1 MWESHHETEVVT
13 SVFINTAST
22 YTIDGH
28 IPRAMQ
34 IQTCAVE
41 KQSLCFTSMQL
52 QAVKPRVFHF
62 VGNLNLWVHL
72 LGPTQNV
79 DVFFPFES
87 VTGQFQLS
95 VNIHLEKN
103 LSLL

>member
-1 MWESHHETEVVT
+1 MWESHRETEVVT

-22 YTIDGH
+22 YTTDGH

-41 KQSLCFTSMQL
+41 KQSLYFTNMQL

-62 VGNLNLWVHL
+62 VGNLNL
-72 LGPTQNV
+72 
-79 DVFFPFES
+79 
-87 VTGQFQLS
+87 
-95 VNIHLEKN
+95 
-103 LSLL
+103 